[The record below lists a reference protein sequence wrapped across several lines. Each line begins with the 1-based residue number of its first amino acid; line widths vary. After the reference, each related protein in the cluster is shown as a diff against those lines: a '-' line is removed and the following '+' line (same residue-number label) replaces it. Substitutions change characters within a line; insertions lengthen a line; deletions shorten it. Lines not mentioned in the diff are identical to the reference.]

1 MGVEAERRMRHYLEA
16 SPNTLQE
23 VHVMKR
29 AIALLGIVS
38 ALALSAHANIVDFDN
53 DPGTGYQYYF
63 PGGANQIV
71 LDDVGRADPS
81 GAPIKQINIAFFN
94 ANDFAV
100 DVTLYVFD
108 ATGAGGR
115 IGNLLYTATIQNIPS
130 GESQLLF
137 GTPSIGGGQ
146 QNLWIGVAA
155 SADNAGMLLSP
166 NPNPTVGTSQD
177 VFAWDIDENGV
188 IDDDEYFFFVDND
201 PIANFAIQVL
211 AVPEPASMLALGA
224 GLAGLVGLRRRAR
237 K

>member
-1 MGVEAERRMRHYLEA
+1 
-16 SPNTLQE
+16 
-23 VHVMKR
+23 MKR

-63 PGGANQIV
+63 PGGAYQIV

-108 ATGAGGR
+108 ATGAGGGV
-115 IGNLLYTATIQNIPS
+115 GNLLYTATITGIQS
-130 GESQLLF
+130 GISQLQF

-155 SADNAGMLLSP
+155 SADDAGMLLSP
-166 NPNPTVGTSQD
+166 NPFPTVGTSQD
-177 VFAWDIDENGV
+177 VFAWDIDGDGV
-188 IDDDEYFFFVDND
+188 IDTDEYFFFVEND

-224 GLAGLVGLRRRAR
+224 GLTGLVGLRRRAR

>member
-1 MGVEAERRMRHYLEA
+1 
-16 SPNTLQE
+16 
-23 VHVMKR
+23 MKR

-53 DPGTGYQYYF
+53 DPGANYQFYF
-63 PGGANQIV
+63 PGGANRIV

-81 GAPIKQINIAFFN
+81 GALIKQINIRFFN
-94 ANDFAV
+94 QNNFAV
-100 DVTLYVFD
+100 DATLYVFD
-108 ATGAGGR
+108 ATGANGGV
-115 IGNLLYTATIQNIPS
+115 GNLLHTATIQNIPN
-130 GESQLLF
+130 GLFLLSF

-146 QNLWIGVAA
+146 QNLWIGLAA
-155 SADNAGMLLSP
+155 SADRAGMVLSP
-166 NPNPTVGTSQD
+166 NPNPTVGTSQN
-177 VFAWDIDENGV
+177 VFAWDQNGNGAIDAN
-188 IDDDEYFFFVDND
+188 EYFVFQNNN